1 MKIEFSDEQLV
12 ALYRTGG
19 DEARKAIKEAL
30 GDEFSELIPVTKRVQ
45 TLDDAVRELGDD
57 QPAVKAWRSI
67 KYGYSVSEKDP
78 DTADIMAYVTLRV
91 ITEALNEGWK
101 PQFTEGERRWY
112 AWYDFLTKE
121 EVEGMSDEEKEERRV
136 VGRASHYANANGGLV
151 YSYASTFL
159 RSRTRATAL
168 GSPSRMR
175 NWQNMPPS
183 SLATSTPIS
192 ASFPKQPARMK
203 KPENKQA
210 ILGKVKG
217 QIVALDRTG
226 RYGLNV
232 LSGAVR
238 TKMSIII

>member
-136 VGRASHYANANGGLV
+136 VGRAYNSAFANGGLV
-151 YSYASTFL
+151 YSYAHNVSAHSSTGHG
-159 RSRTRATAL
+159 SR
-168 GSPSRMR
+168 
-175 NWQNMPPS
+175 
-183 SLATSTPIS
+183 LAFKNEELAEYAAKQFGDIY
-192 ASFPKQPARMK
+192 ADFCFIPKAACK
-203 KPENKQA
+203 NEEA
-210 ILGKVKG
+210 
-217 QIVALDRTG
+217 
-226 RYGLNV
+226 
-232 LSGAVR
+232 
-238 TKMSIII
+238 

>member
-45 TLDDAVRELGDD
+45 TLDEAVRELGDD

-136 VGRASHYANANGGLV
+136 VGRAHSDANAVGGLV
-151 YSYASTFL
+151 YSDAYYVSTYSGTYGGSRLAFKNKELAEYAAKQFGDIY
-159 RSRTRATAL
+159 ADFCF
-168 GSPSRMR
+168 
-175 NWQNMPPS
+175 
-183 SLATSTPIS
+183 I
-192 ASFPKQPARMK
+192 PKAACK
-203 KPENKQA
+203 NEEA
-210 ILGKVKG
+210 
-217 QIVALDRTG
+217 
-226 RYGLNV
+226 
-232 LSGAVR
+232 
-238 TKMSIII
+238 

>member
-136 VGRASHYANANGGLV
+136 VGRASYNAGAYGGLV
-151 YSYASTFL
+151 FSYAYNVSAVSVTSYG
-159 RSRTRATAL
+159 SR
-168 GSPSRMR
+168 
-175 NWQNMPPS
+175 
-183 SLATSTPIS
+183 LAFKNEELAEYAAKQFGDIY
-192 ASFPKQPARMK
+192 ADFCFIPKAACK
-203 KPENKQA
+203 NEEA
-210 ILGKVKG
+210 
-217 QIVALDRTG
+217 
-226 RYGLNV
+226 
-232 LSGAVR
+232 
-238 TKMSIII
+238 

>member
-136 VGRASHYANANGGLV
+136 VGRANNNAFANGGLV
-151 YSYASTFL
+151 YSYAYSVSAVSSTNNG
-159 RSRTRATAL
+159 SR
-168 GSPSRMR
+168 
-175 NWQNMPPS
+175 
-183 SLATSTPIS
+183 LAFKNEELAEYAAKQFGDIY
-192 ASFPKQPARMK
+192 ADFCFIPKAACK
-203 KPENKQA
+203 NEEA
-210 ILGKVKG
+210 
-217 QIVALDRTG
+217 
-226 RYGLNV
+226 
-232 LSGAVR
+232 
-238 TKMSIII
+238 

>member
-136 VGRASHYANANGGLV
+136 VGRANNNANANGGLV
-151 YSYASTFL
+151 YSNAYNVSTISGTYHGSRLAFKNEELAEYAAKQFGDIY
-159 RSRTRATAL
+159 ADFCF
-168 GSPSRMR
+168 
-175 NWQNMPPS
+175 
-183 SLATSTPIS
+183 I
-192 ASFPKQPARMK
+192 PKAACK
-203 KPENKQA
+203 NEEA
-210 ILGKVKG
+210 
-217 QIVALDRTG
+217 
-226 RYGLNV
+226 
-232 LSGAVR
+232 
-238 TKMSIII
+238 

>member
-136 VGRASHYANANGGLV
+136 VGRASSNAYAYGGLV
-151 YSYASTFL
+151 YSYAGNVSTVSYPNFG
-159 RSRTRATAL
+159 SR
-168 GSPSRMR
+168 
-175 NWQNMPPS
+175 
-183 SLATSTPIS
+183 LAFKNEELAEYAAKQFGDIY
-192 ASFPKQPARMK
+192 ADFCFIPKADCK
-203 KPENKQA
+203 NEEA
-210 ILGKVKG
+210 
-217 QIVALDRTG
+217 
-226 RYGLNV
+226 
-232 LSGAVR
+232 
-238 TKMSIII
+238 

>member
-30 GDEFSELIPVTKRVQ
+30 GDEFSKTIPVTSRVQ
-45 TLDDAVRELGDD
+45 TFDDAVRELGDD
-57 QPAVKAWRSI
+57 HPAVKAWRSL
-67 KYGYSVSEKDP
+67 KYGYAVSDTDP
-78 DTADIMAYVTLRV
+78 ETADIMAYATLRV

-101 PQFTEGERRWY
+101 PLFTEGERRWY

-121 EVEGMSDEEKEERRV
+121 EVEEMSDEEKKERRV
-136 VGRASHYANANGGLV
+136 VGRASMRLRVA
-151 YSYASTFL
+151 ASFTRTRAAFL
-159 RSRTRATAL
+159 RSRARTAAL

-226 RYGLNV
+226 IYGLNA

-238 TKMSIII
+238 TKKSIII

>member
-136 VGRASHYANANGGLV
+136 VGRAHHNANASGGLV
-151 YSYASTFL
+151 YSGAYNVSTVSHTYYGSRLAFKNEELAEYAAKQFGDIY
-159 RSRTRATAL
+159 ADFCF
-168 GSPSRMR
+168 
-175 NWQNMPPS
+175 
-183 SLATSTPIS
+183 I
-192 ASFPKQPARMK
+192 PKAACK
-203 KPENKQA
+203 NEEA
-210 ILGKVKG
+210 
-217 QIVALDRTG
+217 
-226 RYGLNV
+226 
-232 LSGAVR
+232 
-238 TKMSIII
+238 

>member
-136 VGRASHYANANGGLV
+136 VGRASSNAYAYGGLV
-151 YSYASTFL
+151 YSYAGNVSTVSYPNFG
-159 RSRTRATAL
+159 SR
-168 GSPSRMR
+168 
-175 NWQNMPPS
+175 
-183 SLATSTPIS
+183 LAFKNEELAEYAAKQFVDIY
-192 ASFPKQPARMK
+192 ADFCFIPKAACK
-203 KPENKQA
+203 NEEA
-210 ILGKVKG
+210 
-217 QIVALDRTG
+217 
-226 RYGLNV
+226 
-232 LSGAVR
+232 
-238 TKMSIII
+238 

>member
-136 VGRASHYANANGGLV
+136 VGRVVSYANAYGGLV
-151 YSYASTFL
+151 CSDAHYVSTVSSTSVGSRLAFKNEELAEYVAKLLGDIYADFCF
-159 RSRTRATAL
+159 
-168 GSPSRMR
+168 
-175 NWQNMPPS
+175 
-183 SLATSTPIS
+183 I
-192 ASFPKQPARMK
+192 PKAACK
-203 KPENKQA
+203 NEEA
-210 ILGKVKG
+210 
-217 QIVALDRTG
+217 
-226 RYGLNV
+226 
-232 LSGAVR
+232 
-238 TKMSIII
+238 

>member
-136 VGRASHYANANGGLV
+136 VGRASSYAYAVGGLV
-151 YSYASTFL
+151 CSYAYYVSSHSNSYFG
-159 RSRTRATAL
+159 SR
-168 GSPSRMR
+168 
-175 NWQNMPPS
+175 
-183 SLATSTPIS
+183 LAFKNEELAEYAAKQFGDIY
-192 ASFPKQPARMK
+192 ADFCFIPKAACK
-203 KPENKQA
+203 NEEA
-210 ILGKVKG
+210 
-217 QIVALDRTG
+217 
-226 RYGLNV
+226 
-232 LSGAVR
+232 
-238 TKMSIII
+238 

>member
-136 VGRASHYANANGGLV
+136 VGRANNNANAHGGLV
-151 YSYASTFL
+151 YSYANYVSSSSYTYFG
-159 RSRTRATAL
+159 SR
-168 GSPSRMR
+168 
-175 NWQNMPPS
+175 
-183 SLATSTPIS
+183 LAFKNEELAEYAAKQFGDIY
-192 ASFPKQPARMK
+192 ADFCFIPKAACK
-203 KPENKQA
+203 NEEA
-210 ILGKVKG
+210 
-217 QIVALDRTG
+217 
-226 RYGLNV
+226 
-232 LSGAVR
+232 
-238 TKMSIII
+238 

>member
-136 VGRASHYANANGGLV
+136 VGRANVNANAIGGLV
-151 YSYASTFL
+151 YSSAYYVSTYSVTYFGSRLAFKNEELAEYAAKQFGDIY
-159 RSRTRATAL
+159 ADFCF
-168 GSPSRMR
+168 
-175 NWQNMPPS
+175 
-183 SLATSTPIS
+183 I
-192 ASFPKQPARMK
+192 PKAACK
-203 KPENKQA
+203 NEEA
-210 ILGKVKG
+210 
-217 QIVALDRTG
+217 
-226 RYGLNV
+226 
-232 LSGAVR
+232 
-238 TKMSIII
+238 